1 MDEHR
6 KKILVVDD
14 EQVIVDSVVRLCS
27 DEGIDVDTALDAN
40 EAFKKIEHNKY
51 QLIVTDIMMPGIDG
65 FQLIAKLKEDHIRTP
80 VIITTGYSTV
90 ENAVKS
96 LYEGAIDFLPK
107 PFTIDELFSSIY
119 RGIRYAG
126 LMDGVQPE
134 IGELPKID
142 FAPCPVTYY
151 RLGYLTWA
159 KLEDDGSVKIGVTD
173 IFLKTIK
180 TIKKIDLFQLD
191 EEIIQGNTCAQIE
204 TEIGLMHNILAPM
217 TGRIIDKNDKLLNN
231 KDLIEKDPYFEGWIY
246 TIIPS
251 DLDYEL
257 KHLISC
263 SSDRL

>member
-1 MDEHR
+1 MAGQN
-6 KKILVVDD
+6 KILVVDD

-27 DEGIDVDTALDAN
+27 DEGIDVDIALDAS
-40 EAFKKIEHNKY
+40 EALKKLERNTY

-65 FQLIAKLKEDHIRTP
+65 FQLLAKLQEKQILTP
-80 VIITTGYSTV
+80 VVITTGYSTV

-96 LYEGAIDFLPK
+96 LFEGAIDFLPK
-107 PFTIDELFSSIY
+107 PFTIDELLSSIH

-126 LMDGVQPE
+126 FMKDVQPRAGE
-134 IGELPKID
+134 IPKID

-159 KLEDDGSVKIGVTD
+159 KLEDDGSLKVGVTD
-173 IFLKTIK
+173 IFLQTIR
-180 TIKKIDLFQLD
+180 TIKKIDLFQID

-204 TEIGLMHNILAPM
+204 TEIGLMHNILSPL
-217 TGRIIDKNDKLLNN
+217 TGRIVERNDEILEN
-231 KDLIEKDPYFEGWIY
+231 KDLMEKDPYFKGWMY

-257 KHLISC
+257 KHLIPC